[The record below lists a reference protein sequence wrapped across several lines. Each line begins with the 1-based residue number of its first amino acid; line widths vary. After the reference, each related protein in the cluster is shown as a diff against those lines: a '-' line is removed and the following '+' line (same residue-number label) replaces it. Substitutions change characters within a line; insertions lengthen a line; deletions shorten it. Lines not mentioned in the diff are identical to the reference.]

1 MSVNCFHLTIIL
13 WIVLICLTNLFLILF
28 TRLILTSITS
38 FSKWKIQIVALN
50 TNPITLSTLLTLSL
64 TNKSILPLYFYII
77 SSHQFLLY
85 FFLLYFFFYIK
96 LLFYYKIFYVINDFY
111 CVFSIKLFY
120 LFYSFFYLS
129 KIPKDSS
136 ILLFFNKKNKYKR
149 KNEVQ
154 RNLKKYLSAINT
166 SSINLAA

>member
-136 ILLFFNKKNKYKR
+136 ILLFLIR
-149 KNEVQ
+149 K
-154 RNLKKYLSAINT
+154 IN
-166 SSINLAA
+166 IKEKMRFKEI